1 MNKFDYKNLTPFKW
15 FVLENFPFIEA
26 DFDALTEWEL
36 FCKLGKEMNKIIN
49 SENTLG
55 TQMENV
61 TNAFIE
67 LQNYVNNFFTDLN
80 IQDEI
85 NNKLNDM
92 AEDGTLAKIINE
104 NIFNELNNK
113 VDTLQ
118 EEYEKTKLK
127 NNIYLGAF
135 FNGDTEKLNFC
146 VSNDGLNFSDILPN
160 VDISGRDPNIIYN
173 PKNKTF
179 YLSVTDSGNTW
190 DFTCYTSK
198 DLINWTRHY
207 VSLGILTGI
216 RWAPELFF
224 DKNGD
229 LWATI
234 TEGTDIYS
242 NMTLYKSK
250 CNNEELLT
258 FDVRTPIN
266 VSQQNII
273 DSNIIY
279 DKDNDIYYLT
289 CKNNTTSLQLI
300 YSSSDLENWDL
311 VNSNVLKTGEPCEG
325 GFMIK
330 TNKKFTFYGDTWQ
343 SFNYFIIAQSEN
355 PANFNNFTR
364 PNSLINKRHGSIC
377 FIENQEVVALITNL
391 ESYKQMENIN
401 QITSQEFLI
410 NGNIDTLIV
419 YPNFIYRVS
428 ETSTIN
434 KLINAYDLLVMPFY
448 FATYKNATLTI
459 KNVVNSE
466 FQTKT
471 INKTIYNSTYSNE
484 KLNFITLIGN
494 PVLNSNSDFI
504 SYNISENITI
514 SEGWTVA
521 IYAIRRFKDFVHI
534 DGDITKTSSATSN
547 VAFNINSNLRPY
559 THTFTTTSMS
569 KSGWLKTDG
578 NFELLNAEINQR
590 NFISFDYLCF

>member
-1 MNKFDYKNLTPFKW
+1 MNKFSYKNLTPFKW

-26 DFDALTEWEL
+26 DFDALTEWQL
-36 FCKLGKEMNKIIN
+36 FCKLGKEINKIIDSQN
-49 SENTLG
+49 VVG
-55 TQMENV
+55 TEMEKISQ
-61 TNAFIE
+61 AFIE
-67 LQNYVNNFFTDLN
+67 LKNYVDNYVKNLDV
-80 IQDEI
+80 QDEI
-85 NNKLNDM
+85 NNKLDEM
-92 AEDGTLAKIINE
+92 ATDGTLDRIINQE
-104 NIFNELNNK
+104 IFSDLNNK

-118 EEYEKTKLK
+118 KTKTK

-146 VSNDGLNFSDILPN
+146 VSNDGINFSDILPN

-179 YLSVTDSGNTW
+179 YLSVTGSGNTW

-242 NMTLYKSK
+242 NMSLYKSK

-279 DKDNDIYYLT
+279 DNDNDLYYLT
-289 CKNNTTSLQLI
+289 CKNNTTSIQLI
-300 YSSSDLENWDL
+300 YSSSDLENWNL

-330 TNKKFTFYGDTWQ
+330 INKKFIFYGDTWQ
-343 SFNYFIIAQSEN
+343 SFNYFIMAQSEN
-355 PANFNNFTR
+355 PANFNAFKR

-401 QITSQEFLI
+401 NITSREWLLS
-410 NGNIDTLIV
+410 GNIENLIV
-419 YPNFIYRVS
+419 YPNFIYRIS
-428 ETSTIN
+428 ANTTIN
-434 KLINAYDLLVMPFY
+434 KLINAYDLAVMPFY
-448 FATYKNATLTI
+448 FATYRGATLTI
-459 KNVVNSE
+459 KNVLNSE
-466 FQTKT
+466 FQTQA
-471 INKTIYNSTYSNE
+471 INKTIINSTYSNE

-494 PVLNSNSDFI
+494 PVIEKNSNLI
-504 SYNISENITI
+504 SYANTNLTIT
-514 SEGWTVA
+514 EGWTVS
-521 IYAIRRFKDFVHI
+521 IYNLKRYKDLIHI
-534 DGDITKTSSATSN
+534 DGDITKTASATTN
-547 VAFNINSNLRPY
+547 EAFTINNAELRPEY
-559 THTFTTTSMS
+559 HYFTPTNKGKTC
-569 KSGWLKTDG
+569 WLKLTG
-578 NFELLNAEINQR
+578 SLELINAVVGEQNY
-590 NFISFDYLCF
+590 FSFDYLCF

>member
-1 MNKFDYKNLTPFKW
+1 MNKFEYKNLTPFKW

-26 DFDALTEWEL
+26 DFDALTEWQL

-92 AEDGTLAKIINE
+92 AKDGTLAKIINE

-146 VSNDGLNFSDILPN
+146 VSNDGVNFSDILPN
-160 VDISGRDPNIIYN
+160 VDISGRDPNILYN
-173 PKNKTF
+173 PVNKTF
-179 YLSVTDSGNTW
+179 YLCVTGSGTTW
-190 DFTCYTSK
+190 DFTCYTSQ
-198 DLINWTRHY
+198 DLINWNRHY

-234 TEGTDIYS
+234 TAGPDT
-242 NMTLYKSK
+242 NTLSLFKAK
-250 CNNEELLT
+250 CNNVELLT
-258 FDVRTPIN
+258 FDTRTPIN
-266 VSQQNII
+266 LTEQNII

-279 DKDNDIYYLT
+279 DKDNNIYYLT

-300 YSSSDLENWDL
+300 YSSLDLENWDL

-343 SFNYFIIAQSEN
+343 SFNYFIMAQSEN
-355 PANFNNFTR
+355 PADFNNFTR

-377 FIENQEVVALITNL
+377 FIENQEAVALITNL
-391 ESYKQMENIN
+391 ESYKQMKNIN
-401 QITSQEFLI
+401 NITSREYNLS
-410 NGNIDTLIV
+410 GNIENLIV
-419 YPNFIYRVS
+419 YPNFIYRI
-428 ETSTIN
+428 TANTTIN
-434 KLINAYDLLVMPFY
+434 NLINAYDLKEMPFY
-448 FATYKNATLTI
+448 FAGNRGLMLTI
-459 KNVVNSE
+459 NNVINSE
-466 FQTKT
+466 YQTKP
-471 INKTIYNSTYSNE
+471 INKVINNSTYSIE

-494 PVLNSNSDFI
+494 PVLNSNANFI

-521 IYAIRRFKDFVHI
+521 IYSFTRFKDYIHI
-534 DGDITKTSSATSN
+534 DGDITRTASATSN
-547 VAFNINSNLRPY
+547 VAFTINNDELKPLYNNFTQTSQTKTCWLRPNGQ
-559 THTFTTTSMS
+559 FEVFAPV
-569 KSGWLKTDG
+569 GQQ
-578 NFELLNAEINQR
+578 NF
-590 NFISFDYLCF
+590 FSFEYLCL

>member
-1 MNKFDYKNLTPFKW
+1 MNKFEYKNLTPFKW

-26 DFDALTEWEL
+26 DFDALTEWQL

-55 TQMENV
+55 SQMENV

-67 LQNYVNNFFTDLN
+67 LQNYVNNYFTDLN

-92 AEDGTLAKIINE
+92 AEDGTLAEIINE

-118 EEYEKTKLK
+118 KTKTK
-127 NNIYLGAF
+127 NNIFLGTF
-135 FNGDTEKLNFC
+135 FNGNTEKLNFC
-146 VSNDGLNFSDILPN
+146 VSNDGVNFSDILPN
-160 VDISGRDPNIIYN
+160 IDISGRDPNIIYN

-179 YLSVTDSGNTW
+179 YLSVTGSGNTW

-234 TEGTDIYS
+234 TQGT
-242 NMTLYKSK
+242 NMYVDMALYKSK

-279 DKDNDIYYLT
+279 DNETDLYYLT
-289 CKNNTTSLQLI
+289 CKNNTTSIQLI
-300 YSSSDLENWDL
+300 YSSSDLENWNI
-311 VNSNVLKTGEPCEG
+311 VNSDVLKTGEPCEG

-343 SFNYFIIAQSEN
+343 SHNYYIMAQSEN
-355 PANFNNFTR
+355 PANFNAFKR
-364 PNSLINKRHGSIC
+364 PNSLMNKRHGCIC
-377 FIENQEVVALITNL
+377 FIENQEAVALITNL
-391 ESYKQMENIN
+391 QSYKQMENIN
-401 QITSQEFLI
+401 QITSREFLI

-428 ETSTIN
+428 GTTTIN
-434 KLINAYDLLVMPFY
+434 KLINAYDLPVMPFY
-448 FATYKNATLTI
+448 FSTNRGETLTI

-466 FQTKT
+466 VQTKI
-471 INKTIYNSTYSNE
+471 INKTINNSTYSNE

-494 PVLNSNSDFI
+494 PVIEKNSNLI
-504 SYNISENITI
+504 SYANTNLTIT
-514 SEGWTVA
+514 EGWTVS
-521 IYAIRRFKDFVHI
+521 IYSFKRYKDHIHI
-534 DGDITKTSSATSN
+534 DGDITKTESATSN
-547 VAFNINSNLRPY
+547 VAFTINNAELKPQYHNFTQTSQSKTCWLRP
-559 THTFTTTSMS
+559 TGQFEVLSPVV
-569 KSGWLKTDG
+569 GQQ
-578 NFELLNAEINQR
+578 NFV
-590 NFISFDYLCF
+590 SFDYLCL